1 MSQTI
6 YRVRTD
12 RPDYPGS
19 ATDQVMTVD
28 ELRAAHPWLDAL
40 GDEHAL
46 EDIHSIRIVTLA
58 PSSIIIEQE

>member
-1 MSQTI
+1 MSQTMF
-6 YRVRTD
+6 RVRTD

-19 ATDQVMTVD
+19 ATDQIMTID
-28 ELRAAHPWLDAL
+28 EMRAAHPWVDAL
-40 GDEHAL
+40 GNEYAL